1 MLFPTGI
8 LDPDPA
14 ILPGAEKALEKWSKS
29 LEIFLRSVPET
40 RVLIT
45 IVSGVLAPECLRH
58 PLTKLRRTFWHQ
70 QRIAEYIQVSHMM
83 FSQRRFD
90 LTPRVTFAEPV
101 TVDELGV
108 TSGSKGITGL
118 IVERAK
124 QVLADHLE

>member
-14 ILPGAEKALEKWSKS
+14 ILPGAEKALENWSKS

-40 RVLIT
+40 KVLVT
-45 IVSGVLAPECLRH
+45 IVSGVLAQECLRH

-70 QRIAEYIQVSHMM
+70 QRIAEYIQVSQSV

-101 TVDELGV
+101 TVDELRSESESKGV
-108 TSGSKGITGL
+108 TEA
-118 IVERAK
+118 IVDRAR
-124 QVLADHLE
+124 QVLVDHLR